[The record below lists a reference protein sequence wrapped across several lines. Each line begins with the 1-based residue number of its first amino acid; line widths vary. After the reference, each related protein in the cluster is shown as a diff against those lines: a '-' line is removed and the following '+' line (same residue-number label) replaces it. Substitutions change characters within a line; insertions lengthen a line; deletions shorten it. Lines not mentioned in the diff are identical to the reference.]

1 MEIQINSQ
9 NVNISSTIRGRVER
23 KLSKLSRHL
32 PDITGCKLE
41 LTRERTKSPQ
51 ERFVA
56 QITLDIDGT
65 LLRGEERGDGLFVVI
80 DKAVAMVDR
89 QIERYKGKH
98 YNKGRDG
105 SFARGTSNE
114 AAAESSLVER
124 VVKVKRFPIQMM
136 SVSEAIVQ
144 MELLGHDFF
153 LFHNAETEELNL
165 LYRRRDGD
173 YSIIE
178 PELG

>member
-1 MEIQINSQ
+1 
-9 NVNISSTIRGRVER
+9 
-23 KLSKLSRHL
+23 
-32 PDITGCKLE
+32 
-41 LTRERTKSPQ
+41 
-51 ERFVA
+51 VA

-65 LLRGEERGDGLFVVI
+65 LLRGEERGDGLFAVV
-80 DKAVAMVDR
+80 DKVVAVVDR

-98 YNKGRDG
+98 YNKGRGG
-105 SFARGTSNE
+105 SFVRGTSSE
-114 AAAESSLVER
+114 TVEETSLVER

-153 LFHNAETEELNL
+153 LFHNAETQELNL

>member
-1 MEIQINSQ
+1 METQINGQ
-9 NVNISSTIRGRVER
+9 NVNISPTVRGRIER

-32 PDITGCKLE
+32 PNITGCKVE
-41 LTRERTKSPQ
+41 LTKEGVKSPQ

-65 LLRGEERGDGLFVVI
+65 LLRGEERGDGLSAAI
-80 DKAVAMVDR
+80 DKVIAVVDR
-89 QIERYKGKH
+89 QIERYKGRH
-98 YNKGRDG
+98 YDKGRGG
-105 SFARGTSNE
+105 SFARGTSGE
-114 AAAESSLVER
+114 TVEESSLTER
-124 VVKVKRFPIQMM
+124 VVKVKRFPVRMM

-153 LFHNAETEELNL
+153 LFHNSETQELNL
-165 LYRRRDGD
+165 LYRRKDGD